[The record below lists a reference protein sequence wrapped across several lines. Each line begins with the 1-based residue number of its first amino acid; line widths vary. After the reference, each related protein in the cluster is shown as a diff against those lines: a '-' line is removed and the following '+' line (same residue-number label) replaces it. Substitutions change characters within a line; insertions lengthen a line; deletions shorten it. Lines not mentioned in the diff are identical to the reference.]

1 MDLISM
7 EAIENM
13 DVEKIMSFTN
23 DNMDSPVSIVTMMK
37 IMERLNTGTH
47 VLNHS
52 NSEIITKVKTEETT
66 SYITYLFY

>member
-1 MDLISM
+1 M